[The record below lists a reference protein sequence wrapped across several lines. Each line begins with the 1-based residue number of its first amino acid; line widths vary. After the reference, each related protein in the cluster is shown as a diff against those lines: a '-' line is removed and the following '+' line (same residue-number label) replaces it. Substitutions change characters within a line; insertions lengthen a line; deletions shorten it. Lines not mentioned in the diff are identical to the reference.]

1 MLEDEGLAP
10 AGQPIVEETKVD
22 QPQEAPV
29 NQSQDPTEPKVD
41 PNTPSVTTEEPEDN
55 NVLRTLRAKYN
66 KIKEINTNAQKT
78 LALMAKREGC
88 SVEELNSR
96 LQKQQDAADA
106 LKNNISPEVQA
117 SLRQQQEELAEL
129 KQARIMD
136 SFKIKE
142 QAFRNKYPE
151 VTNKEMLAF
160 ATEAQNRG
168 IDILKQGVDIEAA
181 YRAINYDKLVAK
193 ARSEA
198 KAAALAELKQ
208 SQQSA
213 PNMVHPAGSAIV
225 NQGDTKGIEDLIAL
239 SRAHFNSKK

>member
-10 AGQPIVEETKVD
+10 VEQPTVD
-22 QPQEAPV
+22 QPIEAPI
-29 NQSQDPTEPKVD
+29 NPSQDSIGPKVD
-41 PNTPSVTTEEPEDN
+41 PNTPVVTTKEPEDN
-55 NVLRTLRAKYN
+55 NVLRTLRTEYN
-66 KIKEINTNAQKT
+66 KIKESNTNAQKT

-96 LQKQQDAADA
+96 LQQQQDNADA
-106 LKNNISPEVQA
+106 IRNKISPEIQA

-136 SFKIKE
+136 GFKIKE
-142 QAFRNKYPE
+142 QTFRSKYPNI
-151 VTNKEMLAF
+151 TNKEMVAF
-160 ATEAQNRG
+160 AKEAQNRG
-168 IDILKQGVDIEAA
+168 INILNQGVDIESA
-181 YRAINYDKLVAK
+181 YRAINYDKLVAE
-193 ARSEA
+193 ARAEA

-225 NQGDTKGIEDLIAL
+225 NQGDTKGIEDLVEL
-239 SRAHFNSKK
+239 SRAHFNLKK